1 MLASSAGARYRP
13 FEHMKAPKPFQRKP
27 ASIKIRRIDNP
38 RDELKSIQ
46 KRIYEKLLRPLE
58 LPNYIYGGVAGKQ
71 TLDNARLHLGAKV
84 LIRVDIARFFPSV
97 TNVQVYRVWRVLLG
111 CSTVISGLLTQLTTF
126 ERRLPQGAPT
136 STLLANLVLF
146 MADGPIKAECE
157 RLGIRYSS
165 WVDDLA
171 FSSDNPRDVLGA
183 VFAALNQAG
192 FTVARRKLEIMGSR
206 ERKIL
211 CGVLLGR
218 FLGIPP
224 NKVSAIR
231 SGIHK
236 LRTKEIQPADL
247 DRYVRS
253 LQGGIA
259 HIRSVNPTKAQ
270 KLSVNLDSVLNGH

>member
-1 MLASSAGARYRP
+1 MLASKAGAHYRP
-13 FEHMKAPKPFQRKP
+13 FEQMKAPKPFQKKP
-27 ASIKIRRIDNP
+27 ASTKIRRIDNP
-38 RDELKSIQ
+38 NEELKFIQ
-46 KRIYEKLLRPLE
+46 RRIYEQLLKPLD
-58 LPNYIYGGVAGKQ
+58 LPNYIYGGVPGKQ

-84 LIRVDIARFFPSV
+84 LIRVDIADFFPSV
-97 TNVQVYRVWRVLLG
+97 TNVQVYGVWRDLLG
-111 CSTVISGLLTQLTTF
+111 CSTLISGLLTQLTTF

-136 STLLANLVLF
+136 STLLANLVLL
-146 MADGPIKAECE
+146 MTDAPIKAECY

-165 WVDDLA
+165 WIDDLA
-171 FSSDNPRDVLGA
+171 FSSDNPRDVLSA

-192 FTVARRKLEIMGSR
+192 FTVARRKLEIMGPR

-236 LRTKEIQPADL
+236 LRTKEIPPADL
-247 DRYVRS
+247 DRYLTS
-253 LQGGIA
+253 LRGGIA
-259 HIRSVNPTKAQ
+259 HIRSISPIKAQ
-270 KLSVNLDSVLNGH
+270 KLSAALDSALNCH